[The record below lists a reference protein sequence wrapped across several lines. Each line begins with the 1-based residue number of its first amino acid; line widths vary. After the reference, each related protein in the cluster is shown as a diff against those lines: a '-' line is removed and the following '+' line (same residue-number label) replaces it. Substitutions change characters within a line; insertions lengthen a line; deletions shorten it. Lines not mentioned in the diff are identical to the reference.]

1 MNESTLEE
9 ESKCK
14 LQMDKKNEWMNFQI
28 NRIVIY
34 ASVKTSIEGPR
45 W

>member
-14 LQMDKKNEWMNFQI
+14 LQMDKKMNEWIFKSTELWSTLLLKL
-28 NRIVIY
+28 
-34 ASVKTSIEGPR
+34 A
-45 W
+45 